1 MKKYI
6 LHILFLA
13 LLLSS
18 VTMAHG
24 QRFIGF
30 ATAGVNM
37 AQIEGDDVHGFRKI
51 GANGGLGVAL
61 PLTRD
66 HKWTIS
72 AELLYTQKGSRKHCL
87 AGYFDTIYYHPDMFL
102 DVNRTIPFDPNMKC
116 HISLDYV
123 QIPLLAHYEDMQSG
137 FKIGAGFA
145 WGRLVRAKE
154 IYNGFTRTTNL
165 RSGTYRTSDWSVI
178 LDVEARLY
186 KNLSLNVR
194 WEYSMVPIRKM
205 HYMTGR
211 ANSDGTFNLTR
222 DEIINMHN
230 HVFTVRLSYFFNEK
244 YELNT
249 RLNKRGE
256 RKGTKWIK
264 SIPEY

>member
-1 MKKYI
+1 MRKHI
-6 LHILFLA
+6 LHILILA
-13 LLLSS
+13 LLLS
-18 VTMAHG
+18 VTGRMNA

-30 ATAGVNM
+30 ATAGVNLS
-37 AQIEGDDVHGFRKI
+37 QIEGDDVHGFCKA
-51 GANGGLGVAL
+51 GFNGGLGVAL

-72 AELLYTQKGSRKHCL
+72 AEILYTQKGARKHCQK
-87 AGYFDTIYYHPDMFL
+87 GYFDTIYYHPDMFL
-102 DVNRTIPFDPNMKC
+102 DVNRAIPYDSSVKC
-116 HISLDYV
+116 HIWLDYA
-123 QIPLLAHYEDMQSG
+123 QIPLLVHYEDMQSG

-165 RSGTYRTSDWSVI
+165 RSGTYRTSDWSAI
-178 LDVEARLY
+178 IDVEARLY

-205 HYMTGR
+205 HYMTGKR
-211 ANSDGTFNLTR
+211 EADGTFNLNR
-222 DEIINMHN
+222 NEVINMHN
-230 HVFTVRLSYFFNEK
+230 HLFSIRLTYFFNEK

-249 RLNKRGE
+249 KVN
-256 RKGTKWIK
+256 RKGNRMGTKWIK